1 MQPFLESVEY
11 HPVGA
16 LNLAIGPRVSDG
28 DIPNID
34 PAGLAVLPEL
44 VAIEVGAQICDDAV
58 GEAIAVHD
66 LIQEVEYPI
75 SLGQVMGLT
84 SIHLVN
90 LSIATRT
97 LLNPPGAVSKGPIM
111 SSPQQ
116 ANGQVGGIVISLWA
130 GTCCCL
136 AKNWHPWHLRTSSSA
151 STNAVGQ

>member
-66 LIQEVEYPI
+66 LIQEVEYSVGFRACNRLDLDP
-75 SLGQVMGLT
+75 LGELVDSHQN
-84 SIHLVN
+84 SIE
-90 LSIATRT
+90 
-97 LLNPPGAVSKGPIM
+97 
-111 SSPQQ
+111 SS
-116 ANGQVGGIVISLWA
+116 WR
-130 GTCCCL
+130 C
-136 AKNWHPWHLRTSSSA
+136 
-151 STNAVGQ
+151 